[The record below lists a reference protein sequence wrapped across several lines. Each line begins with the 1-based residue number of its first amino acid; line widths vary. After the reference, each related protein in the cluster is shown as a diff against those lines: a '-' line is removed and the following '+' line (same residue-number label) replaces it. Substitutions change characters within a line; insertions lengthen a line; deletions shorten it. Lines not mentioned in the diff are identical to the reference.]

1 MDAVSVFRLADGQP
15 SAPAAARQS
24 PARPALSEPE
34 DMGGRFVAQQSSRK
48 VPVKLP
54 ASLDDEWAEF

>member
-1 MDAVSVFRLADGQP
+1 MDAVSVFRLAEGRE
-15 SAPAAARQS
+15 APQAAARKV
-24 PARPALSEPE
+24 PTRPALSEPE
-34 DMGGRFVAQQSSRK
+34 DLGSRFVAQPSTRK